1 MMTRWIQK
9 KKMKNRLKRLKQ
21 QLAEVKKRADALWD
35 IYNETEDLD
44 DSIDLRDKIDLLE
57 EQEEKLE
64 IAIQTE
70 TDVEETQE

>member
-1 MMTRWIQK
+1 
-9 KKMKNRLKRLKQ
+9 MKNRLKRLKQ
-21 QLAEVKKRADALWD
+21 QLADVKKRADALLD

-44 DSIDLRDKIDLLE
+44 DRIDLRDKIDLLE